1 MCFMVIDVEDTCE
14 KIINDSVQIS
24 FIKKNSLWQNTKYS
38 LKCLYVLLTEK
49 IFPINNVQNYISLY
63 FHVVWCY
70 VTSNAFPFIW
80 WFETWS
86 LRHTQQSVP

>member
-70 VTSNAFPFIW
+70 VTGNAFPFIW